1 MRQTFDQELEK
12 LNEEFTQMGKM
23 VEKQIENSVGAYLN
37 QDIDLAQKVVAQDL
51 EINEAQMSLEKK
63 SLELIALQQP
73 VTADLRLIVTVLKAS
88 SDLERMGDHAVSVAK
103 YLLRQKKIERIVP
116 IEKLIAE
123 MGLGVKKMLDAVLK
137 AFTKEDEDQ
146 AIAIAQSDQKIN
158 KDSIAVYKK
167 CMKNMKKKAETIE
180 SDTNYM
186 LVANTIERMGDYVT
200 NICEWIVYLVKGK
213 LVDLD
218 TDNLSQ

>member
-12 LNEEFTQMGKM
+12 LNEEFTLMGKM
-23 VEKQIENSVGAYLN
+23 VENQIENSIGAYLN
-37 QDIDLAQKVVAQDL
+37 QDLDLANKVVAKDL
-51 EINEAQMSLEKK
+51 KVNEAQMSLEKK

-73 VTADLRLIVTVLKAS
+73 VTSDLRLIVTVLKAS

-103 YLLRQKKIERIVP
+103 YLLRLKKIERIVS

-123 MGLGVKKMLDAVLK
+123 MGLNVEKMLDEVLK

-146 AIAIAQSDQKIN
+146 AIKIARSDQNIN
-158 KDSIAVYKK
+158 EISLSVYKR
-167 CMKNMKKKAETIE
+167 CLKNMKKKADTIE
-180 SDTNYM
+180 TDTNYM

-218 TDNLSQ
+218 TDNML